1 MLKLQESKKEMKEK
15 GEGEFNVRNGCQLR
29 GFEIPDWNSRT
40 PFEEMV

>member
-1 MLKLQESKKEMKEK
+1 MKEK

-40 PFEEMV
+40 PLSYIIL